1 MKISLVYFLSVVAGV
16 PSSVLGANDSSTYRT
31 LRRVKDLDDEDE
43 KLLVEEIFDGDAEQ
57 RKLAAPCDEICRAKR
72 RLVRCK
78 KKAREEAR
86 EGRNAWTKEDQEKVG
101 GGRRLKLYCE
111 YKYLWQE
118 RKRYCPDYCLEA
130 SSKKSGA
137 TLEIKDCSRSPL
149 QKFEEIGGVLRPAWN
164 KKLCVKSDKL
174 RRCDD
179 SLAGFRGNHFEIKLS
194 NQKKRRQE
202 KCFSNPHHPKNCE
215 PVRFSECKEARNSHT
230 NYWTWDH

>member
-111 YKYLWQE
+111 
-118 RKRYCPDYCLEA
+118 
-130 SSKKSGA
+130 SFSFIHVVIIVIA
-137 TLEIKDCSRSPL
+137 T
-149 QKFEEIGGVLRPAWN
+149 
-164 KKLCVKSDKL
+164 
-174 RRCDD
+174 D
-179 SLAGFRGNHFEIKLS
+179 SLRIIPLLLLLCCM
-194 NQKKRRQE
+194 RRRTLA
-202 KCFSNPHHPKNCE
+202 S
-215 PVRFSECKEARNSHT
+215 T
-230 NYWTWDH
+230 